1 MKKNLII
8 GLIGVCFLFSG
19 CGKGEQTTAPESQ
32 TGQNVMQSEATESV
46 GQTAPDMAD
55 YQEPEEVYYS
65 NDEGEILKIE
75 KAEDG
80 TYNIEYSVY
89 HLLYVES
96 AIGSYDSQ
104 TGKLHFAGVDDAG
117 GTLEAD
123 IENKGEYLE
132 VTVTESSHED
142 IVGMTQDFYSAEEP

>member
-46 GQTAPDMAD
+46 GQTAPDIAD
-55 YQEPEEVYYS
+55 YQEPEEGYYS

-89 HLLYVES
+89 HYCMLRARSEAMIHRPENFTLPERM
-96 AIGSYDSQ
+96 
-104 TGKLHFAGVDDAG
+104 TRGK
-117 GTLEAD
+117 
-123 IENKGEYLE
+123 
-132 VTVTESSHED
+132 
-142 IVGMTQDFYSAEEP
+142 P